1 MSSSHTVLK
10 FIRLIHLYLGVFIAP
25 ALLFFAFTG
34 ALQTFSLHE
43 TTRGSSYKPPA
54 WAVMLAQI
62 HKKQTPIVPVRKP
75 APTEKPA
82 DKNINKKVDKNV
94 PESMSTPEPH
104 PPDSGS
110 SSSPSQAP
118 KPFDET
124 APKPH
129 NTLPLKLFFLLV
141 SIGLFVSTF
150 SGLYMCYKFV
160 RNRNLITATLLAGV
174 ILPILLTIL

>member
-82 DKNINKKVDKNV
+82 DKNVDKVDKVDKNA
-94 PESMSTPEPH
+94 PEMKSAPEPH
-104 PPDSGS
+104 SP
-110 SSSPSQAP
+110 SSPSPAP
-118 KPFDET
+118 KPFEET

-129 NTLPLKLFFLLV
+129 NALPLKIFFLLV

-160 RNRNLITATLLAGV
+160 RNRNLITATLLAG
-174 ILPILLTIL
+174 IIIPILLTIL